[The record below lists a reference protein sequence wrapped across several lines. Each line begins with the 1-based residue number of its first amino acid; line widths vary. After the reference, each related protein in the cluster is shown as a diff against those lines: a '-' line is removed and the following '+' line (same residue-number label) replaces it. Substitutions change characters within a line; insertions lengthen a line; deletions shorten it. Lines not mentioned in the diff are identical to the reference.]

1 MKQLLSFLL
10 SLLFLNVA
18 AQSKITVLKAGEGTP
33 ITNATV
39 SCNKKIL
46 GKTNAQGVLQFRTKC
61 KKVDVKA
68 PGYYEDEAV
77 VDQVMEIALSKADPK
92 TQSIEAVIIN
102 DKSDPLALEILQ
114 KVNDNYQN
122 NSPQSLESYSFKS
135 YEKISLDIDEDSI
148 KHYNSYLV
156 KRLDS
161 LKKLPEKIQ
170 TAEKKKDSTE
180 SVNVMKLMS
189 SSKLFLWERASEFL
203 YSKKYGEK
211 LTFSITV
218 LPD

>member
-1 MKQLLSFLL
+1 MNKLLSFLL
-10 SLLFLNVA
+10 SFLFLNVA

-46 GKTNAQGVLQFRTKC
+46 GKTNAIGVLQFRTKC

-77 VDQVMEIALSKADPK
+77 VDQVMEIALSKTDPK
-92 TQSIEAVIIN
+92 TQSIEAVVIN

-122 NSPQSLESYSFKS
+122 NSPQSLDSYSFKS

-148 KHYNSYLV
+148 KHYNAYLE

-170 TAEKKKDSTE
+170 TAEKKRTPQK
-180 SVNVMKLMS
+180 V
-189 SSKLFLWERASEFL
+189 
-203 YSKKYGEK
+203 
-211 LTFSITV
+211 
-218 LPD
+218 